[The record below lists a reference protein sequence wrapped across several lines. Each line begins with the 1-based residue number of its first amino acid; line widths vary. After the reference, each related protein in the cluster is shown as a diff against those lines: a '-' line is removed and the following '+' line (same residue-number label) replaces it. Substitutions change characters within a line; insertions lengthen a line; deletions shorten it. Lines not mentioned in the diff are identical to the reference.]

1 MAKTRYNKKTRRKK
15 TRRFRGGAMTNPTKV
30 GANSMFGINLDFL
43 GNYLPKMPE
52 FMKFELPK
60 FELPKLEMPTMNT
73 FNLIATSKKNK
84 CDICE
89 TEECKKH
96 LEEKS
101 NQGTQEK
108 DEQKTE
114 KADEP
119 TEKADEP
126 TEKAD
131 KPAEKADEPTEE
143 ADKPVKEADKPAEET
158 NQVGGKKLKYKKK
171 RTRRRKKYKKKQ

>member
-1 MAKTRYNKKTRRKK
+1 MAKTRYNKNNKNNKKTRRKK
-15 TRRFRGGAMTNPTKV
+15 TRRFRGGAPPTPKV
-30 GANSMFGINLDFL
+30 GANSMFGFNLDFL

-73 FNLIATSKKNK
+73 FNPFATSKKNK

-101 NQGTQEK
+101 NQGTQ
-108 DEQKTE
+108 
-114 KADEP
+114 
-119 TEKADEP
+119 
-126 TEKAD
+126 
-131 KPAEKADEPTEE
+131 PTEE
-143 ADKPVKEADKPAEET
+143 ADKPTEDADKPTEETDKPTEEADKPTEET
-158 NQVGGKKLKYKKK
+158 NQVGGKNLKYKKK
-171 RTRRRKKYKKKQ
+171 RTRRRKYNKKKQ

>member
-1 MAKTRYNKKTRRKK
+1 MAKTRYNKNNKKTRRKK
-15 TRRFRGGAMTNPTKV
+15 TRKYRGGAMPTPPKV
-30 GANSMFGINLDFL
+30 GANSMFGFNLDFL

-73 FNLIATSKKNK
+73 INPFATSKKNK

-101 NQGTQEK
+101 NQGTQ
-108 DEQKTE
+108 
-114 KADEP
+114 
-119 TEKADEP
+119 
-126 TEKAD
+126 
-131 KPAEKADEPTEE
+131 PTEE
-143 ADKPVKEADKPAEET
+143 ADKPIEDADKPIEDADKPTEET

-171 RTRRRKKYKKKQ
+171 RTRRRKYNKKKQ